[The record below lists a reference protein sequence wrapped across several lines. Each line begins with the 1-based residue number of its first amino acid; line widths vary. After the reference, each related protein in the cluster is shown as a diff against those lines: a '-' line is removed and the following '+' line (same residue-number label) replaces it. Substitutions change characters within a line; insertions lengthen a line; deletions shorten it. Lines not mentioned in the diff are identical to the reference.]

1 MKKIFTVL
9 ILIVLIGGAIFLV
22 RHKKQRNAMVP
33 VQQSRTVVRT
43 AMVTRGDLEVSRTY
57 LARVEPWQAAGLRS
71 QIVSRIA
78 DISVQEGDLVSRGQI
93 LAVLDTADLQARVR
107 GAKAAV
113 SRSRMQVQA
122 VSATVGS
129 LEKTVAFRKRELER
143 DILLVREGALAQVV
157 AETSADRLDDV
168 QGRLDA
174 LRKTVQAAREE
185 VTIRSRELEQARATL
200 AYARIRA
207 PFAGKITGR
216 LADPGDMAGPNQPLV
231 TIEDQHRFKI
241 CFEVPQS
248 EMTALDQGMRVRLL
262 SGADFPLTISRI
274 HPALNQDR
282 TVTVECDTLQ
292 GVDLIAGSTVPV
304 AVILHRFENELLLP
318 EAALVPVPD
327 GGTTVFAVINGVS
340 VPCPVTVMGR
350 DHGMVA
356 VDIIVPESSRKRMV
370 TGSTGTAGTV
380 HAGTVHAATLGV
392 GTTVVCS
399 TYLGWN
405 RLAAGEP
412 VEVHP

>member
-22 RHKKQRNAMVP
+22 RHKKQRIAMAP
-33 VQQSRTVVRT
+33 VQKSRTVVRT
-43 AMVTRGDLEVSRTY
+43 AMVTRGDLEIVRTY
-57 LARVEPWQAAGLRS
+57 LARVEPWQSAGLRS
-71 QIVSRIA
+71 QIISRIA

-93 LAVLDTADLQARVR
+93 VAVLDTADLQARVR
-107 GAKAAV
+107 GAQAGVA
-113 SRSRMQVQA
+113 RSRMQVEA
-122 VSATVGS
+122 VSATMGS
-129 LEKTVAFRKRELER
+129 LEKTVAFRKHEFER
-143 DILLVREGALAQVV
+143 DILLVREGALAPVV
-157 AETSADRLDDV
+157 AETSADRLSEV
-168 QGRLDA
+168 QGRLKA
-174 LRKTVQAAREE
+174 LQKTIQAAREE
-185 VTIRSRELEQARATL
+185 VTIRSRELEHVRATL

-216 LADPGDMAGPNQPLV
+216 LADPGDMAGPGEPLV
-231 TIEDQHRFKI
+231 TIEDHHRFKI

-248 EMTALDQGMRVRLL
+248 EMTAFTQGMHVRFTT
-262 SGADFPLTISRI
+262 GADFPLAISRI

-282 TVTVECDTLQ
+282 TVTVECDTPE
-292 GVDLIAGSTVPV
+292 GVDLTAGSTVSV

-318 EAALVPVPD
+318 EAALIPAPD

-340 VPCPVTVMGR
+340 VSCPVTVIGR

-356 VDIIVPESSRKRMV
+356 VGNVVSEGREKPIANA
-370 TGSTGTAGTV
+370 STGTPGTDQ
-380 HAGTVHAATLGV
+380 ASKLGV
-392 GTTVVCS
+392 GTAVVCS

-412 VEVHP
+412 VEVQP